1 MTASLLLKLF
11 IGITVV
17 LIICI
22 PEWFKNKEGISVNLS
37 CIDPCLKDKSY
48 ISRVTVTPLVSLL
61 QGSENKELI
70 EAAQN
75 ATLSSITFGFNMNN
89 SAVFFCAL
97 QRNTHQEAEE
107 ISVQGKPLN
116 VSVNIRGQYF
126 YYSEVEPHFVVMD
139 SQDYEYLSVP
149 FSLEIHISNLTG
161 YNGTM
166 DLLHHEDLKLVHD
179 FINVS
184 LHFESQVPFYTRPLG
199 IIWLILIS
207 LVFVC
212 GMVFMAYKVR
222 QGKKLLQ

>member
-22 PEWFKNKEGISVNLS
+22 PEWFKTKEGISVDLS
-37 CIDPCLKDKSY
+37 CIDPCVMDKSY
-48 ISRVTVTPLVSLL
+48 VSRVTVTPLVSLL
-61 QGSENKELI
+61 QGNDNEEFI
-70 EAAQN
+70 ETAQN
-75 ATLSSITFGFNMNN
+75 AILSSITFGFNMNN
-89 SAVFFCAL
+89 SAIFICDP
-97 QRNTHQEAEE
+97 QKSTHPMSQE
-107 ISVQGKPLN
+107 ISVQGQPLN

-126 YYSEVEPHFVVMD
+126 HYSEVEPHFVVMD

-149 FSLEIHISNLTG
+149 FSLEIHISNLTRH
-161 YNGTM
+161 NETM
-166 DLLHHEDLKLVHD
+166 DLLRHEDLKFVHD

-199 IIWLILIS
+199 IIWLTLIS

-212 GMVFMAYKVR
+212 GLIFMVYKVK